1 MTDTAPKIGRPQLVD
16 GDGVPTRE
24 RILAAALRAF
34 VSTGYE
40 AATLGDIARDAQV
53 SAPAIYN
60 HFSSKSELFIEAA
73 RTALNRIGTEGSTRD
88 NPRVL
93 LALDADAEV
102 RHARRLLVEFHTA
115 ALRHPE
121 LDATLAEWQ
130 QDHIERWVAQ
140 GHGTPAS
147 ARAYYLLVQGLALMD
162 AVHIDP
168 ADDAVRAHIDAMVDT
183 LFPSE

>member
-16 GDGVPTRE
+16 DDGVPTRE

-34 VSTGYE
+34 VSTGYD
-40 AATLGDIARDAQV
+40 AATLGDIARDAHV

-73 RTALNRIGTEGSTRD
+73 RTALNGIGTEGSTRGD
-88 NPRVL
+88 PRVL
-93 LALDADAEV
+93 LAVDADEEI
-102 RHARRLLVEFHTA
+102 RHARRLLVELHTA

-121 LDATLAEWQ
+121 LDTALAEWQ
-130 QDHIERWVAQ
+130 SKHIERWVAD
-140 GHGTPAS
+140 GYGTPAS

-162 AVHIDP
+162 ALHIDP
-168 ADDAVRAHIDAMVDT
+168 NDDAVRAHVDAMADS
-183 LFPSE
+183 LF